1 MFKHNRIGQLVI
13 LSKSVNQYILNIQCV
28 KMTLAHA
35 LCIRFFFYLN
45 RELNILNCVLI
56 ISCKSDHIINIVDTL
71 VSIVRKHQLIV
82 QIFILQCIFFYCKL
96 IILHHGKGVQR
107 SPNFMTSL
115 PQGVVC
121 RHACKRVSC
130 KMY

>member
-1 MFKHNRIGQLVI
+1 MFKHNRIWQLVI

-28 KMTLAHA
+28 KMTLAH
-35 LCIRFFFYLN
+35 LN

-107 SPNFMTSL
+107 SPYFMTSL